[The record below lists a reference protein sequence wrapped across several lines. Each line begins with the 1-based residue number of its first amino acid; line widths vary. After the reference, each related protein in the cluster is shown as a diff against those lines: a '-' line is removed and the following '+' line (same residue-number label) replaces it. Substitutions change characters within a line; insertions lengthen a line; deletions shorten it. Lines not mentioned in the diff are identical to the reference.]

1 MMRPLFTALT
11 ALAFISCNQ
20 VFEPNGKY
28 EERLIVFSVLRSSSD
43 TQYVRVYSTYDPS
56 SNNPLSHSTD
66 TEVTD
71 AVVTITGGIDTIRFR
86 DTLVVRADTT
96 TLYGKYLRTYV
107 AYKFKP
113 KPNVSYTLTA
123 DSPTKGKVTS
133 TITAFPL
140 GTIGTSG
147 NVQSTLTSPQSPTSD
162 SAINVVAQLALDVPA
177 YLTRFILR
185 YKEYVGGVW
194 VVREK
199 EVPQY
204 IRKGSSFNDFTPYYP
219 EIMVRGQNATG
230 SFAGQELVY
239 FRKDAYI
246 ATVRLLKY
254 TIGPSR
260 IEFDGAYFVLDQMN
274 QSLFSY
280 YSATNQ
286 TSDKIS
292 IRLDQIDYSNIE
304 GGFGL
309 FALKTYSE
317 SYYVKLPIDIDV
329 D

>member
-1 MMRPLFTALT
+1 MKKTIGILAAILFLT
-11 ALAFISCNQ
+11 SCQ
-20 VFEPNGKY
+20 QTFEPNGKY
-28 EERLIVFSVLRSSSD
+28 EERMIVFSVLRSSTD

-56 SNNPLSHSTD
+56 TNNPLTHSTD

-71 AVVTITGGIDTIRFR
+71 AVVTIVGGTDTIRFH
-86 DTLVVRADTT
+86 DTLVVRKDTT
-96 TLYGKYLRTYV
+96 TLYGKFLRTFV
-107 AYKFKP
+107 AYKFTP
-113 KPNVSYTLTA
+113 KPNVEYRLRA
-123 DSPTKGKVTS
+123 ASPSKGTVTS
-133 TITAFPL
+133 TITSFPIGSVFAL
-140 GTIGTSG
+140 G
-147 NVQSTLTSPQSPTSD
+147 NAQSTLSTPQSPTSD
-162 SAINVVAQLALDVPA
+162 TSIRIQVQLALNVPA

-185 YKEYVGGVW
+185 YKEFVGGVW
-194 VVREK
+194 VIRER

-204 IRKGSSFNDFTPYYP
+204 IRKGTTFNDFTPFYP
-219 EIMVRGQNATG
+219 EIMLRGQNSTG
-230 SFAGQELVY
+230 LFAGQETVSFTKESY
-239 FRKDAYI
+239 M

-260 IEFDGAYFVLDQMN
+260 IEFDGAYFVLDQLN

-292 IRLDQIDYSNIE
+292 IRLDQIDYTNIE

>member
-1 MMRPLFTALT
+1 MKQFFCLIPAALLFL
-11 ALAFISCNQ
+11 SCNST
-20 VFEPNGKY
+20 FEPNGTY
-28 EERLIVFSVLRSSSD
+28 EERMIIFSVLKSTTD

-56 SNNPLSHSTD
+56 TNNPLTHSVD

-71 AVVTITGGIDTIRFR
+71 AVVTVSGGGDVVTFHDTV
-86 DTLVVRADTT
+86 VVRADTT
-96 TLYGKYLRTYV
+96 TLYGKFMHTFV

-113 KPNVSYTLTA
+113 KPNVAYKLTVA
-123 DSPTKGKVTS
+123 SPTKGTVTS
-133 TITAFPL
+133 SIISFPA
-140 GTIGTSG
+140 GTVTTQG
-147 NVQSTLTSPQSPTSD
+147 NVQSTLTAPNAPTSD
-162 SAINVVAQLALDVPA
+162 SSIRIVVQLAIDVPA

-185 YKEYVGGVW
+185 YKEYVNGVW
-194 VVREK
+194 VMRER

-204 IRKGSSFNDFTPYYP
+204 IRKGSSFDNFTPFYP
-219 EIMVRGQNATG
+219 EVMLRGQNSTG
-230 SFAGQELVY
+230 LFAGQESVN
-239 FRKDAYI
+239 FTKESYI

-260 IEFDGAYFVLDQMN
+260 IEFDGAYFILDQMS

-286 TSDKIS
+286 TADKIS
-292 IRLDQIDYSNIE
+292 IRLDQIDYTNIE

-309 FALKTYSE
+309 FAMKTMSE
-317 SYYVKLPIDIDV
+317 SFYIKLPIDIDV